1 LTELLGQARQLIKI
15 VEGSLRSASWR
26 ECGAVREEVMS
37 VVVCRL
43 KHGLILGNFA
53 IDREGIDVLFKELD
67 ALPGNAAPT
76 ASPPRLLSCA
86 FGR

>member
-1 LTELLGQARQLIKI
+1 
-15 VEGSLRSASWR
+15 
-26 ECGAVREEVMS
+26 MS